1 MFGPGWSSDVS
12 TVLLALVWAMC
23 IYTIY
28 IVIVFIM
35 IYSKTDY
42 DFLCMH
48 VYLHTCT
55 YCTYINAFIFIY
67 TYYVLDP
74 DSTMILGVS
83 IPVSTDS
90 GCPAK

>member
-1 MFGPGWSSDVS
+1 MMFRPFFWLWFGQCVF
-12 TVLLALVWAMC
+12 
-23 IYTIY
+23 IRY
-28 IVIVFIM
+28 IVIVVIM
-35 IYSKTDY
+35 IYSKTDF
-42 DFLCMH
+42 DFLYMH

-55 YCTYINAFIFIY
+55 YCTYINAFIFKY